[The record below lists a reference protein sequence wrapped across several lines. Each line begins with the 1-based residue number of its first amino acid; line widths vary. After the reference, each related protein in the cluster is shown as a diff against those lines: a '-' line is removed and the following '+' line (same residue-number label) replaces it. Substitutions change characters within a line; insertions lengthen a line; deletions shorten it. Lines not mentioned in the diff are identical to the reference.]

1 MFPAFF
7 RFVRMVAW
15 KMAHA
20 MQRFCSF
27 RTIKASS
34 IHWTSVMPDKIA
46 LMCAGHRASLM
57 EKTCWDG
64 SNLYKLLSIILVILN
79 IHLPAIAHMN
89 PYDMDE
95 NPGDVS
101 PGPGSSPRK
110 VAQKM
115 MMNNPGWWIIHLIVA
130 KKMVKKDEE
139 YTLWLWLT

>member
-1 MFPAFF
+1 
-7 RFVRMVAW
+7 
-15 KMAHA
+15 
-20 MQRFCSF
+20 
-27 RTIKASS
+27 
-34 IHWTSVMPDKIA
+34 MPDKIA

-115 MMNNPGWWIIHLIVA
+115 MMNNPG
-130 KKMVKKDEE
+130 
-139 YTLWLWLT
+139 